1 MNTVEALN
9 LLAEYYAQRD
19 LLQAQKQEQLDK
31 IYTPEIRQQAADLE
45 VEFAQKGEAVT
56 ANIAKLEAEIKA
68 AVLVEGA
75 TAKGD
80 HLMAVWNKGR
90 ESWDGKKLSGMMA
103 LIPQLEQARKTGEP
117 TVSIRK
123 IG

>member
-1 MNTVEALN
+1 LNTTEALN

-31 IYTPEIRQQAADLE
+31 IYTPEIRQAVADIE

-56 ANIAKLEAEIKA
+56 ANIATLEAEIKA
-68 AVLVEGA
+68 AVLAEGA

-80 HLMAVWNKGR
+80 HLMAVFNKGR
-90 ESWDGKKLSGMMA
+90 TSWDGKKLEGMMA
-103 LIPQLEQARKTGEP
+103 LIPQLAEARKVGEP
-117 TVSIRK
+117 TISFRK
-123 IG
+123 LG